1 MFGPLLSGRH
11 PRANRPWVWEGRWG
25 RLRLRVWIGVCL
37 GLWGGLWGLGT
48 RAYGQVGGVAFDA
61 RGEVRLAEPLSET
74 ELEAARQTLPV
85 PTAEAAQAAP
95 RRVVSLR
102 RLEAAL
108 DRMREPGGTLD
119 CDQLPGDLRFLAGL
133 HRIDWVLCPPEAQDV
148 WFVGPAGGWGADET
162 GRPVATS
169 SGRPVLELDDL
180 VIALRYAFP
189 VGETDD
195 FIGCS
200 IDPTPAGLTGVERLL
215 QQHRR
220 IDAARAGPLARALE
234 QAAGPHEVT
243 LFGIPP
249 DSRFAHKLVSAD
261 YRLKRLALGHDPAPV
276 AAWKSSL
283 DLLTQRGAVGR
294 MPQQRWWFAPAPR
307 ALRASD
313 DRRTWRIDPQPLQ
326 VQTARRLGDGE
337 APTPATREATQFAE
351 LATRLLPDVVT
362 RVPVFAELQNL
373 LALALAAEIVRH
385 RAESAD
391 SVAVQVNDRGWYPG
405 LLLDAARIATWRG
418 SIPRQTAPLAQ
429 VRPGAKGAWIC
440 TVSGGV
446 ELRPEDLVRQAGELR
461 ETSPLPGHP
470 AAPADPSRW
479 WWDAPPAAVEAK

>member
-1 MFGPLLSGRH
+1 MFGPLFSVT
-11 PRANRPWVWEGRWG
+11 RPRWG
-25 RLRLRVWIGVCL
+25 RPGVAGWVWCGWWLVLCGGVF
-37 GLWGGLWGLGT
+37 GPGIPVH
-48 RAYGQVGGVAFDA
+48 GQVGGVAFDA

-74 ELEAARQTLPV
+74 ERQALREALPKA
-85 PTAEAAQAAP
+85 PAETAQASP

-108 DRMREPGGTLD
+108 ERLREPGRTLD

-133 HRIDWVLCPPEAQDV
+133 HQVDWVLCPAETHDI
-148 WFVGPAGGWGADET
+148 WLVGPAAGWRADET
-162 GRPVATS
+162 GRPVAPS
-169 SGRPVLELDDL
+169 GGRPVLELDDL
-180 VIALRYAFP
+180 LIALRYAFP
-189 VGETDD
+189 QQQTDD

-200 IDPTPAGLTGVERLL
+200 IDPTPAGLTAVERLL

-234 QAAGPHEVT
+234 QAAGPQAIT

-276 AAWKSSL
+276 AGWKSSL

-307 ALRASD
+307 ALRVSE
-313 DRRTWRIDPQPLQ
+313 DRTAWRIDPQPLQ
-326 VQTARRLGDGE
+326 VQTARRGADCDP
-337 APTPATREATQFAE
+337 ATPATREATQFAE
-351 LATRLLPDVVT
+351 LATRLLPDVVA
-362 RVPVFAELQNL
+362 RVPIFAELQNL
-373 LALALAAEIVRH
+373 LALALAAEIVRN
-385 RAESAD
+385 RAEGAD
-391 SVAVQVNDRGWYPG
+391 DAADTAADLSWRPS

-418 SIPRQTAPLAQ
+418 PIPRQTAPLAQ
-429 VRPGAKGAWIC
+429 VRPGGKGAWIC

-446 ELRPEDLVRQAGELR
+446 EVRPDELVQQADALR
-461 ETSPLPGHP
+461 ETSPLARLPVP
-470 AAPADPSRW
+470 PADPNRW
-479 WWDAPPAAVEAK
+479 WWDAPSVASDAK